1 MYLIK
6 KIFKII
12 LVSVFIGI
20 LVILSL
26 LIYNHFFSIGG
37 EVSPRVNKDNILS
50 IKTNISEKEVYKIL
64 GKPIYFSNEKK
75 DKYLVYGI
83 PGLLDAGAEIT
94 LVIRDNK
101 LNHLSI
107 ESYDILI
114 YECVLATPCM
124 MFNKNDF
131 NRIIPN

>member
-12 LVSVFIGI
+12 LVSIFIGI

-26 LIYNHFFSIGG
+26 LIYNHFFSIRG
-37 EVSPRVNKDNILS
+37 EISHSINKDNILS
-50 IKTNISEKEVYKIL
+50 IKPNISEKKVYEIL
-64 GKPIYFSNEKK
+64 GEPIYFLNEKK
-75 DKYLVYGI
+75 DKYLIYGI
-83 PGLLDAGAEIT
+83 PGFLDAGAEIT

-101 LNHLSI
+101 LNRLSI

-114 YECVLATPCM
+114 YECALKEPCK
-124 MFNKNDF
+124 MFEKNDF
-131 NRIIPN
+131 NRVIPN